1 MAHNGSSCNGETVSQ
16 PVEHAQETDEVRV
29 ARLVAVWIG
38 IATPV
43 ALVVVTLA
51 LWLVLDVTFDKA
63 FAIGAWPAVL
73 VGVFGGGFVG
83 IIRGAH

>member
-1 MAHNGSSCNGETVSQ
+1 MTQS
-16 PVEHAQETDEVRV
+16 TDHDQASAEVRV
-29 ARLVAVWIG
+29 GRSVAVWIG

-43 ALVVVTLA
+43 ALVFVTLA

-83 IIRGAH
+83 IVRAGD

>member
-1 MAHNGSSCNGETVSQ
+1 MSQ
-16 PVEHAQETDEVRV
+16 PTEHAQEADELRV
-29 ARLVAVWIG
+29 ARSVAVWIG
-38 IATPV
+38 IVTPV
-43 ALVVVTLA
+43 ALVAVTLA

-63 FAIGAWPAVL
+63 LAIGAWPAVL

>member
-1 MAHNGSSCNGETVSQ
+1 MAEPTAA
-16 PVEHAQETDEVRV
+16 EYDTQEPHEVRV
-29 ARLVAVWIG
+29 GRSVAVWIG

-43 ALVVVTLA
+43 ALVAVTLV
-51 LWLVLDVTFDKA
+51 LWLVLDVTLGKA

-83 IIRGAH
+83 IVRGAD